1 MTTESVFISAAP
13 VEVLPDALPVNR
25 MVAVT
30 VAVSPTEA
38 DAVAELNVIE
48 LVSTAACELGPDRS
62 PKLNAKTKPSETR
75 LKNVFVDIY
84 FLSLVVY
91 ETFSYT
97 AGKK

>member
-1 MTTESVFISAAP
+1 MSAAP
-13 VEVLPDALPVNR
+13 VEVLPEALPVNR

-38 DAVAELNVIE
+38 VAVAELNVIE
-48 LVSTAACELGPDRS
+48 LVRTAACELGPDRR
-62 PKLNAKTKPSETR
+62 PRLNAVTKPSEIR

-91 ETFSYT
+91 ETFSHT